1 MPRPPPLDLPP
12 HRRQRSKGA
21 EENTMAE
28 NAYTKLPKNQQ
39 YVLILVLIVVT
50 VGAFWYFW
58 YDGKNTEL
66 QGLQKNLAELNA
78 QIQEL
83 NVVKANL
90 PALEKEVEQLSL
102 RLEQLRRILPPA
114 KETPDLMKRLQA
126 LASQSNLK
134 IKSFTP
140 GQTVQKDFYQEW
152 PIEIQVDGTYPNLAT
167 FFDRVGRLPR
177 IVNIGNLR
185 TSAAQKPTF
194 TNTLSAQY
202 QAMTYVYSEP
212 PARPAAAPKR

>member
-1 MPRPPPLDLPP
+1 
-12 HRRQRSKGA
+12 
-21 EENTMAE
+21 MAE

-39 YVLILVLIVVT
+39 YV
-50 VGAFWYFW
+50 VGAVIAIVAAVGFYYGWYEGKATER
-58 YDGKNTEL
+58 DGLK
-66 QGLQKNLAELNA
+66 KNLADLNA

-134 IKSFTP
+134 LKSFTP
-140 GQTVQKDFYQEW
+140 GAAVQKDFYQEW
-152 PIEIQVDGTYPNLAT
+152 PIEIQVEGTYPNLAT

-185 TSAAQKPTF
+185 TATAPKQALT
-194 TNTLSAQY
+194 TTLTASY
-202 QAMTYVYSEP
+202 QAMTYVYAEP
-212 PARPAAAPKR
+212 PSKPAAAARPGVKR

>member
-1 MPRPPPLDLPP
+1 
-12 HRRQRSKGA
+12 
-21 EENTMAE
+21 MAE

-39 YVLILVLIVVT
+39 YVLVVVLVGIIAA
-50 VGAFWYFW
+50 AFYWGWY
-58 YDGKNTEL
+58 
-66 QGLQKNLAELNA
+66 QGEAARLETLQKELATLNA

-83 NVVKANL
+83 NAVKAQM

-102 RLEQLRRILPPA
+102 RLDQLRRILPPA

-126 LASQSNLK
+126 LAAQSNLK
-134 IKSFTP
+134 IKSFAP
-140 GQTVQKDFYQEW
+140 GQTNQKEFYLEW

-185 TSAAQKPTF
+185 ATTAQKQTF
-194 TNTLSAQY
+194 TQTLSAQY
-202 QAMTYVYSEP
+202 TAMTYVYSEP
-212 PARPAAAPKR
+212 APKPAAPAKR